1 MGLLNHSLLG
11 HTPTL
16 SDSAVWS
23 NAQQFA
29 FLTHFQ
35 VMLLFWDQ
43 IWEPL
48 VFFSRL
54 GNLFESF
61 FSFHS
66 FSSLRPPTVP
76 IKSQPSSVM
85 ELFQKPSFLISFYYI
100 GFLHFLKPSTVR
112 QVYTM
117 ESVYNCTVF
126 LPVLEFFILSPSSD
140 ISHVNIPFHNLENT
154 SFKVVLFRGFCVFF
168 FWGIGYVYYLDCG
181 AGKMSICIHPNSPNS
196 FIMCS
201 F

>member
-35 VMLLFWDQ
+35 VMLLFRDQ

-100 GFLHFLKPSTVR
+100 GFLHFLKLSTVR

-140 ISHVNIPFHNLENT
+140 ISHVNIPFHNLENKKERRKQT
-154 SFKVVLFRGFCVFF
+154 NQKETGLQSCIFTIKKKSWLDSQVNTRDLWKV
-168 FWGIGYVYYLDCG
+168 
-181 AGKMSICIHPNSPNS
+181 
-196 FIMCS
+196 
-201 F
+201 